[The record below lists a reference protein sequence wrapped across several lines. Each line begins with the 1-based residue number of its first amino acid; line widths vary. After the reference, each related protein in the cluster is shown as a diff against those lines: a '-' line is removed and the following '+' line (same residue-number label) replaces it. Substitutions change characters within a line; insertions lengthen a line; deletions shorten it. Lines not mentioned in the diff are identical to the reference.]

1 MGLQDTLT
9 ETPAAAAAEPAAA
22 DNVSLDQLISE
33 AVNSAPAEES
43 DTEQPSTAETSDQ
56 PVAETAAATS
66 VEGTSK
72 EPAKEPPAAAAE
84 PAKEPD
90 DAISVRRA
98 RSILAEANKKERDA
112 RQAVVNAEQDLVK
125 QLLANPR
132 NFLAKHGKSI
142 AELIDI
148 DLGQEHDP
156 NPEQPKSIKPEDVA
170 KLVQDQVKAALENA
184 NKERQLETIKDSI
197 RSNVTKDQR
206 FELINKSRSQET
218 VLEFM
223 EEYYNTHGQP
233 IPWDKAARLVE
244 DDLRERFGYKP
255 AAAAAPAKV
264 PQRETT
270 APSKPAAGNTTL
282 TNNEIRSAGPPDD
295 SEPTDPDQLIK
306 WLVAKEEKRLA
317 AQAQ

>member
-1 MGLQDTLT
+1 MDLT
-9 ETPAAAAAEPAAA
+9 PPAAAPAAA
-22 DNVSLDQLISE
+22 PVPSDNVSLDQLISE
-33 AVNSAPAEES
+33 AVASAPAEQETV
-43 DTEQPSTAETSDQ
+43 TEQPSAAETAQPEIELKAAADVEGTSKPAAEQ
-56 PVAETAAATS
+56 PVAETAA
-66 VEGTSK
+66 EQ
-72 EPAKEPPAAAAE
+72 PA
-84 PAKEPD
+84 D
-90 DAISVRRA
+90 DAVSVRRA

-156 NPEQPKSIKPEDVA
+156 IAEQPKSKPEDDRIA
-170 KLVQDQVKAALENA
+170 KLEKLLLDREHREQEAKLQ
-184 NKERQLETIKDSI
+184 TIKDGI
-197 RSNVTKDQR
+197 RANVAKDER
-206 FELINKSRSQET
+206 FALINRSRSQET

-223 EEYYNTHGQP
+223 EEYYNAHGQP

-244 DDLRERFGYKP
+244 QDLRERFGPP
-255 AAAAAPAKV
+255 AAAPAAAPAKV
-264 PQRETT
+264 PQREST
-270 APSKPAAGNTTL
+270 ATSKPATGNTTL

-295 SEPTDPDQLIK
+295 AEPTDPDQLIK

>member
-1 MGLQDTLT
+1 VDLT
-9 ETPAAAAAEPAAA
+9 PPAAAPAAA
-22 DNVSLDQLISE
+22 PVPSDNVSLDQLISE
-33 AVNSAPAEES
+33 AVNSAPAEQTDS
-43 DTEQPSTAETSDQ
+43 EQPSA
-56 PVAETAAATS
+56 AETADQNVEPAAAS
-66 VEGTSK
+66 VEGTSTATAA
-72 EPAKEPPAAAAE
+72 EHPAAAE

-90 DAISVRRA
+90 DAVSVRRA

-156 NPEQPKSIKPEDVA
+156 NPEQPKATEAKDIA
-170 KLVQDQVKAALENA
+170 KLVAEQVKAALEQT
-184 NKERQLETIKDSI
+184 RQEQQLASLREGVRNNIAKD
-197 RSNVTKDQR
+197 TR
-206 FELINKSRSQET
+206 FELINRSRSQDT
-218 VLEFM
+218 DVEFM
-223 EEYYNTHGQP
+223 EEYYNTHGAA

-244 DDLRERFGYKP
+244 QDLRERFGPP
-255 AAAAAPAKV
+255 ATAPAAAPAKV
-264 PQRETT
+264 PQREST
-270 APSKPAAGNTTL
+270 ATSKPAAGNTTL